1 MDTQNCI
8 NKQDAID
15 ALEEGFKDVTV
26 GINKFG
32 PTYGLIEAV
41 TGIYKC
47 LIGKL
52 PPAQS
57 DLSEY
62 SDKLWQKAYERGKAE
77 AQAEIVRCK
86 DCRFN
91 TYSKKC
97 LNPDSFFLVPA
108 DDFYCGYA
116 ERKTDE

>member
-1 MDTQNCI
+1 MGITMRNRFLGEEKMGDLIDRQL
-8 NKQDAID
+8 AID
-15 ALEEGFKDVTV
+15 A
-26 GINKFG
+26 
-32 PTYGLIEAV
+32 IERNACNTQRIFDAV
-41 TGIYKC
+41 KA
-47 LIGKL
+47 L
-52 PPAQS
+52 PSAAP

-62 SDKLWQKAYERGKAE
+62 SDKLWERAYERGKAA

-116 ERKTDE
+116 ERKTNE